1 VGNLYSSWV
10 FLALDFEEG
19 IMNPALAQHLVEFLR
34 REKPVLRELPIPAYV
49 ERLLEEIESAGFSIR
64 KKSDKFTPSVEAH
77 KRYLAKL
84 DTWKE
89 NFDFKAFHEAFPNHD
104 LRGELAKAHLW
115 LVNHAG
121 QGGYRTR
128 FNQFFQNWL
137 QKAKPVTITGSQSAQ
152 PESQREVVIRR
163 GIEDLASS
171 RSERVWPEE
180 MNRRVRLA
188 VHDLLDIP
196 TEALPEAFQRA
207 RLTEMKGTPG
217 VYQVLLAYKAMKIEA
232 KTQAERAQ
240 KKAIADEKY
249 RVEQELESMS
259 PEQRLAHAEI
269 VRKSLH
275 AANKGIKE
283 V

>member
-1 VGNLYSSWV
+1 
-10 FLALDFEEG
+10 
-19 IMNPALAQHLVEFLR
+19 MNPALAQHLVEFLR

-49 ERLLEEIESAGFSIR
+49 ERLLEEIEAAGFSVR

-89 NFDFKAFHEAFPNHD
+89 NFDFKAFQEAFPHHD
-104 LRGELAKAHLW
+104 LRSELAKAYLW

-137 QKAKPVTITGSQSAQ
+137 QKAKPIPTAPTTHSPQTKSDERTEIITQ
-152 PESQREVVIRR
+152 
-163 GIEDLASS
+163 GIHDLATS
-171 RSERVWPEE
+171 RSERVWPDE

-188 VHDLLDIP
+188 CQDLTDIP
-196 TEALPEAFQRA
+196 TKSLPEAFLRA
-207 RLTEMKGTPG
+207 RQTEMKGTPG

-232 KTQAERAQ
+232 KAQADRDVKQ
-240 KKAIADEKY
+240 AI
-249 RVEQELESMS
+249 EQEKDRVAKELELMT
-259 PEQRLAHAEI
+259 PEQRLAHAET

-275 AANKGIKE
+275 AANKGMRE